1 MKKAY
6 NERSSIYKKFHKKL
20 KTPINSMPGVGDY
33 YFQPANIQKK
43 IIYDVK
49 IRGKP
54 SEMSPKTYTK
64 PISPKT

>member
-33 YFQPANIQKK
+33 YF
-43 IIYDVK
+43 
-49 IRGKP
+49 
-54 SEMSPKTYTK
+54 
-64 PISPKT
+64 